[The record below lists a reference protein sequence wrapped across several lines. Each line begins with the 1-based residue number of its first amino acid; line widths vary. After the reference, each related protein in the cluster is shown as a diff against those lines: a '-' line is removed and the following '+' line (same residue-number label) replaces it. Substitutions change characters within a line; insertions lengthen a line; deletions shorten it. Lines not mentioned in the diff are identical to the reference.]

1 MKRTL
6 QEWAD
11 FTGKY
16 TAMDR
21 NGTCWVFL
29 DKKKPHIVEDCI
41 WVTDRGNTHALDITG
56 LTAKPD
62 TSKWGILYIPD
73 LMVV

>member
-1 MKRTL
+1 MCRIEGKQTMKRTL

-11 FTGKY
+11 FTGRY

-21 NGTCWVFL
+21 
-29 DKKKPHIVEDCI
+29 KKPHIAENCI

-56 LTAKPD
+56 LTVKPD
-62 TSKWGILYIPD
+62 TSKWEVLYMPD
-73 LMVV
+73 TRVV

>member
-21 NGTCWVFL
+21 
-29 DKKKPHIVEDCI
+29 KKPRIVEDCI
-41 WVTDRGNTHALDITG
+41 WITDRGNTHALDITG
-56 LTAKPD
+56 LTVKPD
-62 TSKWGILYIPD
+62 SSDWGAFICTGHTGDI
-73 LMVV
+73 V